1 MIDEKM
7 LIKEIEKINLE
18 RSMEYMS
25 CGCTVE
31 QYKKDIGFIF
41 EEVINVINDQPK
53 VMEFISVEERLPE
66 NEIRCLVLLDN
77 GWEQI
82 AYYDLEEKNWML
94 VCDEYYLVEN
104 YYRKVISWVPI
115 TEVLKCKEE

>member
-1 MIDEKM
+1 MIDEKKLVNIFKSIRKNLDGCHQEFLDK
-7 LIKEIEKINLE
+7 LI
-18 RSMEYMS
+18 
-25 CGCTVE
+25 
-31 QYKKDIGFIF
+31 
-41 EEVINVINDQPK
+41 EVVNDQPK

-77 GWEQI
+77 GWQQI

-104 YYRKVISWVPI
+104 YYRKVVSWVPI
-115 TEVLKCKEE
+115 TEVLKCKEDT